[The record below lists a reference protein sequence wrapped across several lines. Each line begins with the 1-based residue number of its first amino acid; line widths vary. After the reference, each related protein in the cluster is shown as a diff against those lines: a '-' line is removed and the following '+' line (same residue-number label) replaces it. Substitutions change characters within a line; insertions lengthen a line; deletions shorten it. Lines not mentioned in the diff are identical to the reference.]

1 MAFPSAASKNAN
13 LPMQTEVPI
22 LEQGRYL
29 IATVP
34 AEVTDGELVE
44 LRDSLVNR
52 VAHSDSSGVIVDVTE
67 LDVIDSFIARTL
79 QDLARRTRRG
89 GALTVVVGIQPEVA
103 NAMEKVGLT
112 LEGTAGDLAEGLAQ
126 LDAASTR

>member
-1 MAFPSAASKNAN
+1 MAFPFRSSQNAN

-44 LRDSLVNR
+44 LRDSLIDR
-52 VAHSDSSGVIVDVTE
+52 VTHSDSNGVIVDVTE
-67 LDVIDSFIARTL
+67 LDVIDSFVARTL

-89 GALTVVVGIQPEVA
+89 GAVTVVVGIQPEVA

-112 LEGTAGDLAEGLAQ
+112 LEETAGDLAEGLAQ